1 MAREAVVW
9 RDCFSVGDPLIDEQH
24 QQFFREVERVL
35 AAIDQGA
42 GLEALA
48 AFYHDF
54 YLALVEHFQDEEAV
68 LERANYP
75 GLEEHRAEHRALL
88 DSISEISDAR
98 AAGRE
103 PLDLRRAVQTAFMA
117 LVEHVIG
124 VDMRFK
130 SHLMAMRGV

>member
-1 MAREAVVW
+1 MARQAVKW

-24 QQFFREVERVL
+24 QQFFAEVEQVL

-48 AFYHDF
+48 AFYRDF
-54 YLALVEHFQDEEAV
+54 LGALATHFRDEEAM
-68 LERANYP
+68 LERVNFP
-75 GLEEHRAEHRALL
+75 GVAEHRAEHQALL
-88 DSISEISDAR
+88 AGISEISDGLDGGHA
-98 AAGRE
+98 
-103 PLDLRRAVQTAFMA
+103 PLDMSRAVQTAFMG

-130 SHLMAMRGV
+130 SHLMATRGL